1 MGRVLIIDDHPD
13 QCRPLARLVQ
23 FAGHNAE
30 CSPGGREALVSI
42 HDDRPDLVVCDVMM
56 PDMDGAEVLRRLK
69 ADDATRQIP
78 VVMYTAVTDDA
89 YTQFLRDL
97 GAEEVWFKARMGFDL
112 IQAKVLVYLSAADDT
127 LQ

>member
-1 MGRVLIIDDHPD
+1 
-13 QCRPLARLVQ
+13 
-23 FAGHNAE
+23 
-30 CSPGGREALVSI
+30 LVSI

-69 ADDATRQIP
+69 ADDATRKIP